1 MTIPSSLIFVAI
13 VVLWAGW
20 LLQHQI
26 RRRQLLLTARNVETF
41 SDAMRI
47 LERRAPVT
55 LSAMDPS
62 AVSRRPSLRAGTML
76 FGEQNEQE
84 DRPELTNRAS
94 RSFSDAFFD
103 APAADETSEAA
114 MTGDSATPAKT
125 HEMAVRLRRV
135 MRMRRTRGIALLIAV
150 ALFPLTVIGVIA
162 GGLAA
167 VTLLG
172 SAVLIGAVVLWLR
185 TETLAE
191 ARRSG
196 RAAPARPQLRRTRP
210 TPEAAPLQAPAH
222 DRGVDAVATRTVAAD
237 TVAADTVAAD
247 IEPGRQLT
255 FARSDVPFD
264 GDPAPVAPQ
273 APATTSA
280 SSTAVASDTR
290 AASTS
295 TQTSAAD
302 GTWSPVQVPKP
313 TYTMK
318 AKAPERAEVAAASY
332 ANVPVEELPFDGL
345 ALDPEEEDLPSVFRA
360 G

>member
-41 SDAMRI
+41 SDAMRV
-47 LERRAPVT
+47 LERRAPVAI
-55 LSAMDPS
+55 SAMDPS
-62 AVSRRPSLRAGTML
+62 TVTRRPSLRAGTML

-84 DRPELTNRAS
+84 DRPEPANRAS
-94 RSFSDAFFD
+94 ASFSDVFFD

-135 MRMRRTRGIALLIAV
+135 MRTRRTRGIALLIAV
-150 ALFPLTVIGVIA
+150 ALFPLTLIGVIA

-185 TETLAE
+185 TETLAD

-196 RAAPARPQLRRTRP
+196 RAAPARPQLRRTRSI
-210 TPEAAPLQAPAH
+210 PEAPPLQAPAH
-222 DRGVDAVATRTVAAD
+222 DRGVDAVATS

-247 IEPGRQLT
+247 IGQGRKLT

-273 APATTSA
+273 VPIAASAT
-280 SSTAVASDTR
+280 STAVASDTR

>member
-41 SDAMRI
+41 SDAMRV
-47 LERRAPVT
+47 LERRAPMTV
-55 LSAMDPS
+55 SAMDPS
-62 AVSRRPSLRAGTML
+62 AVSPRPSLRAGTML

-84 DRPELTNRAS
+84 DRPELTNRAP
-94 RSFSDAFFD
+94 RSFSDVFFD

-114 MTGDSATPAKT
+114 MTGDSATSAKT
-125 HEMAVRLRRV
+125 HEMVVRLRRV
-135 MRMRRTRGIALLIAV
+135 VRMRRTRGIALLIAL
-150 ALFPLTVIGVIA
+150 ALFPLTLIGVIA
-162 GGLAA
+162 GGIAS

-172 SAVLIGAVVLWLR
+172 SVILIGAVVLWLR
-185 TETLAE
+185 TETIAE

-196 RAAPARPQLRRTRP
+196 RAAPARPQLGRTRH
-210 TPEAAPLQAPAH
+210 TPEAAPLQAPAR
-222 DRGVDAVATRTVAAD
+222 DRGVVAAD
-237 TVAADTVAAD
+237 TVAASTFATGTTVAAD
-247 IEPGRQLT
+247 IEHGPQLT

-273 APATTSA
+273 VPATTSA
-280 SSTAVASDTR
+280 TSTAGSSDTR